1 MTGLTMASYY
11 LQSAYAGIIDPAD
24 CNHRKPEDKIPYH
37 SLSQKSIAGKH
48 SIAAEAWT

>member
-1 MTGLTMASYY
+1 MLT
-11 LQSAYAGIIDPAD
+11 LGIIDPAD
-24 CNHRKPEDKIPYH
+24 CNHRKPEDKILYH